1 MRHQAELKRVFE
13 RIGPK
18 SFPKERH
25 LMPLSLRIIKEL
37 GVAGIDWRGLH
48 VIDVFSLVCS
58 IRIDNARERVR
69 SKRKPR
75 KKLSH
80 QSSRNSMK
88 NRNNSFINL
97 RKKVAI
103 ILYKIKLDEQ
113 YSPNQL

>member
-58 IRIDNARERVR
+58 IRIDNAREWLHYRAQEKMAKAGV
-69 SKRKPR
+69 KRITPATQADFDA
-75 KKLSH
+75 L
-80 QSSRNSMK
+80 
-88 NRNNSFINL
+88 
-97 RKKVAI
+97 
-103 ILYKIKLDEQ
+103 
-113 YSPNQL
+113 